1 MYQNR
6 RKYIGLVASLIVI
19 MLTCIGCSGKDA
31 VMPYGSSDYENGEW
45 TVDALVTHLEE
56 LGFDNIDIEE
66 DKSRY
71 VREVSLN
78 VRVED
83 TESDSWFTEY
93 TDFIKGEPVK
103 SWRDVKIE
111 VTHPIPVMTI
121 ENTPELV
128 DILPLRSGT
137 EEDFEEWKSFMEEHN
152 GEYIEFNGTVL
163 DVYDEFWYI
172 SGISL
177 DISFEGYEN
186 IDFGWSG
193 IEPNDIG
200 YDNDYSLGCLP
211 KGTPAYCVVKIV
223 YSEAEGFYE
232 LDSLDIIR

>member
-1 MYQNR
+1 
-6 RKYIGLVASLIVI
+6 
-19 MLTCIGCSGKDA
+19 MLTCIGCSGKDT
-31 VMPYGSSDYENGEW
+31 VMPYGSIDYENGEW
-45 TVDALVTHLEE
+45 TVDELVSHLKE

-66 DKSRY
+66 DESRY
-71 VREVSLN
+71 VSETSIN

-83 TESDSWFTEY
+83 IKSDSWFTEY

-128 DILPLRSGT
+128 DILSLRNGV
-137 EEDFEEWKSFMEEHN
+137 EADFEEWKLFMKEHK
-152 GEYIEFNGTVL
+152 GEYIEFNGKVL
-163 DVYDEFWYI
+163 DVYDEFWYA

-177 DISFEGYEN
+177 DISFEEYED
-186 IDFGWSG
+186 ICFVWSG

-200 YDNDYSLGCLP
+200 YNNDYSLGCIP
-211 KGTPAYCVVKIV
+211 NGTPVYCVARIVNSDDVYTYKLEYLKIN
-223 YSEAEGFYE
+223 
-232 LDSLDIIR
+232 R